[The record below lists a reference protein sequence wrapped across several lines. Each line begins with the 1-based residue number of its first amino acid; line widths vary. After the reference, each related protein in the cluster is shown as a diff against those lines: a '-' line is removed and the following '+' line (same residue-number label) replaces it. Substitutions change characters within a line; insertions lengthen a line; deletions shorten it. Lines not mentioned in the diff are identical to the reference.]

1 MAKRQADLDPAFQD
15 LEKVYPNIGIDS
27 YPNLLRSPLEQSTRH
42 ALTLDS
48 DPTFV
53 TGWGAGNIV
62 ADPTRRS
69 AAEDLT
75 APPDPLGDFRLG
87 YNIVVAKN
95 AQPVGPSRQATPA
108 EWEAVLKDEIGKRTG
123 RYQGEKLYH
132 LGVGVDAYALA
143 YPGIPLVLN
152 PKSILHVTVNVWD
165 DTAGRKINAE
175 PKTFTVFEP
184 FSAETMV
191 GTGLTRSKE
200 QQMAALAGN
209 AARQI
214 NDWLVQNKAWFS
226 PEALAAQMILG
237 RDPNAPATAQ
247 ASAQAA
253 APAAVQAGSV
263 PGN

>member
-1 MAKRQADLDPAFQD
+1 MSFVRRLVAFAA
-15 LEKVYPNIGIDS
+15 IA
-27 YPNLLRSPLEQSTRH
+27 LLS
-42 ALTLDS
+42 AC
-48 DPTFV
+48 
-53 TGWGAGNIV
+53 
-62 ADPTRRS
+62 
-69 AAEDLT
+69 AAEDLA

-95 AQPVGPSRQATPA
+95 AQPVGPSRPATPA
-108 EWEAVLKDEIGKRTG
+108 EWEAVLKSEIQKRTG
-123 RYQGEKLYH
+123 RYDGEKLYH

-200 QQMAALAGN
+200 QQMEALAAN

-214 NDWLVQNKAWFS
+214 NEWLVENKAWFT
-226 PEALAAQMILG
+226 PEAVAARAILG
-237 RDPNAPATAQ
+237 RDPNAPG
-247 ASAQAA
+247 A
-253 APAAVQAGSV
+253 APAAAATAAPAAAPTAAPAG
-263 PGN
+263 N